1 MRGRK
6 KNTEGLPEPLPYIVV
21 ILDELADLMMV
32 AGKDVE
38 SSIARLAQLARA
50 AGIHLVVATQ
60 RPSVDVITGLIKANF
75 PSRMSFKVSQKVD
88 SRTILDQ
95 LGAERLLGLGDM
107 LFLPPGASHLSRIHG
122 AYVSDE
128 EVQKV
133 VDFIKKQSA
142 PRYDETMMEALE
154 NAEDEN
160 QGGTDSST
168 DFDPFYDK
176 AVEVVART
184 RRATISYLQRELGV
198 GYNRS
203 SRIMEQLE
211 REGVV
216 GPQVGTKPREI
227 LVQPL

>member
-1 MRGRK
+1 
-6 KNTEGLPEPLPYIVV
+6 
-21 ILDELADLMMV
+21 
-32 AGKDVE
+32 
-38 SSIARLAQLARA
+38 
-50 AGIHLVVATQ
+50 
-60 RPSVDVITGLIKANF
+60 
-75 PSRMSFKVSQKVD
+75 MSFKVAQKVD

-95 LGAERLLGLGDM
+95 LGSERLLGLGDM
-107 LFLPPGASHLSRIHG
+107 LFLPPGASHLKRIHG

-128 EVQKV
+128 EVKKV
-133 VDFIKKQSA
+133 VDFIKKQSK
-142 PRYDETMMEALE
+142 PRYDDAMMQALE
-154 NAEDEN
+154 DAEQVDPEHDN
-160 QGGTDSST
+160 KPR

-176 AVEVVART
+176 AVAVIAQS